1 MPTQQAGA
9 FYRSRWPFAAG
20 VGLVAI
26 GAGLAVWGHAHQT
39 GQVLAAGV
47 AIVVAG
53 MITGWLGRRAWRRS
67 SQLSPSERSFLR
79 RIVILEAVLEFGALI
94 IGTLL
99 G

>member
-1 MPTQQAGA
+1 
-9 FYRSRWPFAAG
+9 
-20 VGLVAI
+20 
-26 GAGLAVWGHAHQT
+26 VWGHVHQT
-39 GQVLAAGV
+39 FPALAAGI
-47 AIVVAG
+47 AIVGAG
-53 MITGWLGRRAWRRS
+53 MVTGWLGRRAWRRS